1 MALADDQQLTWHD
14 DFYRDR
20 FPRVVIIILGVLL
33 ALGLLVATSLS
44 LYLTKPAPIEF
55 SVANEWRVQAPVP
68 LEQPYLPLPDL
79 LQWVSRVVP
88 DAFDI
93 DFIDYQAQ
101 LKVSTGYFTQNGWS
115 VFMDQLSNY
124 VDQMNL
130 VKNRQFVSAQPT
142 GAPFLINQ
150 GVLSGRYAWWV
161 QLPIV
166 ISFSGAVRSPNVPL
180 TLQILV
186 VRVPTDNNLMGVAI
200 DNVIVL
206 QSNANNPSSTGA
218 TS

>member
-20 FPRVVIIILGVLL
+20 FPRVVVVILGVLL
-33 ALGLLVATSLS
+33 ALGLLAATSIS
-44 LYLTKPAPIEF
+44 LYLAKPAPLVF
-55 SVANEWRVQAPVP
+55 GVADEWRVQAPVP
-68 LEQPYLPLPDL
+68 LEQAYLPLPDL

-93 DFIDYQAQ
+93 DFMDYESQ
-101 LKVSTGYFTQNGWS
+101 LKVSAGYFTQNGWS
-115 VFMDQLSNY
+115 VFLSQLNNY
-124 VDQMNL
+124 VDQSLL
-130 VKNRQFVSAQPT
+130 VQNRQFVSCRPT
-142 GAPFLINQ
+142 GAPFVINQ

-161 QLPIV
+161 QIPIA
-166 ISFSGAVRSPNVPL
+166 IAFSGAVRTASKPL
-180 TLQILV
+180 TLQVLV

-206 QSNANNPSSTGA
+206 QNNANNPSSTGA
-218 TS
+218 GS

>member
-1 MALADDQQLTWHD
+1 MALADDQQITWHD
-14 DFYRDR
+14 DFYHDR

-55 SVANEWRVQAPVP
+55 GVADEWRVQAPVP
-68 LEQPYLPLPDL
+68 LEQAYLPLPDL

-93 DFIDYQAQ
+93 DFMSYEAQ
-101 LKVSTGYFTQNGWS
+101 LKTSTNYFTRNGWS
-115 VFMDQLSNY
+115 VFLSQLSNY
-124 VDQMNL
+124 VDQAQL
-130 VKNRQFVSAQPT
+130 VQNRQFVSCQPT
-142 GAPFLINQ
+142 GAPFVINQ

-161 QLPIV
+161 QIPII
-166 ISFSGAVRSPNVPL
+166 ISFSGAVRSASIPL
-180 TLQILV
+180 TLQVLV

-206 QSNANNPSSTGA
+206 QNNTNNPSSTGA
-218 TS
+218 GS

>member
-33 ALGLLVATSLS
+33 ALGLLVATSIS
-44 LYLTKPAPIEF
+44 LYLSKPPPIEF
-55 SVANEWRVQAPVP
+55 GVANEWRVQAPVP
-68 LEQPYLPLPDL
+68 LEQPYLPLPDV

-93 DFIDYQAQ
+93 DFIDYEAQ

-115 VFMDQLSNY
+115 IFMDQLNNY
-124 VDQMNL
+124 VDQMKL
-130 VKNRQFVSAQPT
+130 VENRQFVNCQPT

-161 QLPIV
+161 QMPVLIT
-166 ISFSGAVRSPNVPL
+166 FSGAVRSPSVPL

-206 QSNANNPSSTGA
+206 QNNANNPSSTGA
-218 TS
+218 AS